1 MDNKLRK
8 KCADAMYELY
18 PIARK
23 RMYHAFDDLDPQLTR
38 TQQIILLSLSVK
50 DNLSMSQ
57 LANSIC
63 TSNEQATRAVTQLV
77 NMGFVNRAQ
86 NKTNRRVVNISL
98 TDKAKAYIDASKK
111 KNLAETEESAERLS
125 DEQAKAIYDAVMVL
139 VKAFKNAE

>member
-18 PIARK
+18 PLSRK
-23 RMYHAFDDLDPQLTR
+23 LMYHAFDDLDPELTR

-57 LANSIC
+57 LAESIC

-77 NMGFVNRAQ
+77 DKDFVTRTQ

-98 TDKAKAYIDASKK
+98 TDKAKTYVEASKK
-111 KNLAETEESAERLS
+111 KMLAETDETASRLS
-125 DEQAKAIYDAVMVL
+125 DDQIKTIYDAVAAL
-139 VKAFKNAE
+139 IKALKVAE

>member
-8 KCADAMYELY
+8 KCVDAMFELY

-38 TQQIILLSLSVK
+38 TQQIILLSLAVK

-57 LANSIC
+57 LADSIC

-98 TDKAKAYIDASKK
+98 TDKAKAYIDSSKK
-111 KNLAETEESAERLS
+111 KNLAETEEKADRIPGDQS
-125 DEQAKAIYDAVMVL
+125 KAIYDAVVTL
-139 VKAFKNAE
+139 VKAFKNTD